1 MEQELPWPGDPGSM
15 LSKEAP
21 ALFGAWGLPRG
32 RMRVSRPSVCHVC
45 CTWGPGRGRTPQ
57 VRVASGPEVARQAR
71 PREGVGTADRQPPV
85 QHRGRVEGRLP
96 EHCLCVGC
104 REENFQGGQ
113 PEVEVG
119 PGSRAHTW
127 PGWECPF
134 PTGQPWESQLT
145 ACLLALLCC

>member
-1 MEQELPWPGDPGSM
+1 MAGGRWFHAQQRSPCTLWGLGAASRANAGQQAQRVSCVLHVGPWP
-15 LSKEAP
+15 
-21 ALFGAWGLPRG
+21 
-32 RMRVSRPSVCHVC
+32 
-45 CTWGPGRGRTPQ
+45 GRTPQ

-85 QHRGRVEGRLP
+85 QHRGRVESRLP
-96 EHCLCVGC
+96 EHCLCVRC
-104 REENFQGGQ
+104 MKENFQGGQ

-145 ACLLALLCC
+145 ACLLALPCC